1 MNFKGVSQINL
12 AAFHGAQSV
21 AESREQARARSVAQQ
36 PRSCVGRLHSRI
48 ECVGTYVDFK
58 SVVGVYIC
66 VCTWIGLGI
75 IYVLVLGT

>member
-36 PRSCVGRLHSRI
+36 PTVMRGETSF
-48 ECVGTYVDFK
+48 ED
-58 SVVGVYIC
+58 
-66 VCTWIGLGI
+66 
-75 IYVLVLGT
+75 